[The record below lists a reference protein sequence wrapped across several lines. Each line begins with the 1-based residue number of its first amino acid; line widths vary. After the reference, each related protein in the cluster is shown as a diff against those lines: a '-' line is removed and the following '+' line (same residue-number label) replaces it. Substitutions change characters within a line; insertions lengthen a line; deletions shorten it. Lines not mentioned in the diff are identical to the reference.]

1 MRRTEFKYIA
11 IGNRFRDSSMQLFES
26 RTQGS
31 DRAGVERLHPTESV
45 AKILMQVI
53 AVLDARSRLSE
64 QQLVPFWSTRLQLIE
79 SLHQHIDREA
89 TDLQVPGEME

>member
-11 IGNRFRDSSMQLFES
+11 IGNRFRDSSMQIFES

-31 DRAGVERLHPTESV
+31 DCASIERLHPTESV
-45 AKILMQVI
+45 AKILVQVI

-64 QQLVPFWSTRLQLIE
+64 KLLVPFWSTRLQLIE

-89 TDLQVPGEME
+89 ADLQVPGEMQ

>member
-1 MRRTEFKYIA
+1 MRRTEFEYIA

-31 DRAGVERLHPTESV
+31 DRAAIERLHPTEAV
-45 AKILMQVI
+45 AKILVQVI

-64 QQLVPFWSTRLQLIE
+64 QQLVPFRTTRLQLIE
-79 SLHQHIDREA
+79 SLHQHVDREA
-89 TDLQVPGEME
+89 TDLQIPGEME

>member
-1 MRRTEFKYIA
+1 
-11 IGNRFRDSSMQLFES
+11 
-26 RTQGS
+26 
-31 DRAGVERLHPTESV
+31 
-45 AKILMQVI
+45 MQVI

-64 QQLVPFWSTRLQLIE
+64 KQLVLFWSTRLQLIE

>member
-1 MRRTEFKYIA
+1 
-11 IGNRFRDSSMQLFES
+11 MQLFES

-31 DRAGVERLHPTESV
+31 DRAGIERLHPIESV
-45 AKILMQVI
+45 AKILVQVI

-64 QQLVPFWSTRLQLIE
+64 KQIVPFRTTRLQLIE

-89 TDLQVPGEME
+89 TELQVPGEME